1 MSTQATRLTKQAASL
16 ETSANPPPRVM
27 PEAADVNLFQ
37 TMDVL
42 RTRHMDAPNTRQRI
56 LLLIAGLL
64 AGVGVFAALYLLMLT
79 VE

>member
-16 ETSANPPPRVM
+16 ETSANPPPCVM
-27 PEAADVNLFQ
+27 LEAADVNLFQ